1 MLSTSPLWWCC
12 RWKTQLRTF
21 SGRRG
26 SFTRTPNWWGRWT
39 TPKSGSTRGNFSKPF
54 TSRYSTPS
62 PTPCVGLTPS
72 SHSSAAQTWNLNCL
86 TPVAKNTSVVAV
98 EETCAL
104 FHVSLMFT
112 FYRWPTELAVVV
124 VWFLLSFYSLF
135 CFFPFTEILST
146 DEQGCFSF
154 LIRLAQVSFFFP
166 ALSQMSGW
174 PLG

>member
-135 CFFPFTEILST
+135 
-146 DEQGCFSF
+146 FS
-154 LIRLAQVSFFFP
+154 IHWNTIHWWTRLFFFSYQIGSSEFFFS